1 MTSPASPACVAGDQG
16 IAARRRGADPR
27 AAWIALLL
35 GLAVAIRWAA
45 TSAPSPTASSWAPRS
60 GRSSPSA
67 PCSPAGAR
75 RRWEAGGWPPG
86 RRSGSPGG
94 RRSWRWQLA
103 TRWPG
108 PWLPFDPAPA
118 FVPWAAVTI
127 LVATAEEVVLRGAL
141 FRALADG
148 AGWIA
153 ALLGTSILFAVLHV
167 PLYGWHVV
175 PLDLGVGL
183 FLGGL
188 RLLTGGTVAPA
199 VAHAVADLATWWI

>member
-1 MTSPASPACVAGDQG
+1 MTTPAGPGARPAIRGSG
-16 IAARRRGADPR
+16 PAAAALIR

-45 TSAPSPTASSWAPRS
+45 IVGAVSDGIVVGAAFGSVLAFGAVLSGWRPSPL
-60 GRSSPSA
+60 
-67 PCSPAGAR
+67 
-75 RRWEAGGWPPG
+75 
-86 RRSGSPGG
+86 GG
-94 RRSWRWQLA
+94 RRLASGAALGLAGGTALVALAVA

-148 AGWIA
+148 AGWTA

-199 VAHAVADLATWWI
+199 VAHVVADLATWWI